1 MVVGVNPTDYCD
13 PNLTVVDRDMP
24 AETNNG
30 GGGSGAPRAS
40 LLCRPNSHPFQDR
53 MLSLDQPV
61 KVGRSVARARPVQTN
76 AIFDCKVLSR
86 NHALLWYENGKFYL
100 QDTKSSNGTFVNNQR
115 LSKGSEESPA
125 REVCSGDILQFGVDV
140 MENSRKVTHGCIIAT
155 LKLYLPDGKEA
166 KASPSIVN
174 TSPGTAIPAQD
185 LYQLNQYI
193 QEALAREQ
201 LLENKLLSLQRL
213 IADTEGASNQ
223 GWKALMDEDRLLT
236 RVEILESQLT
246 TYGKNMTEDKLREE
260 TKRLME
266 EKESYQNTAKDTL
279 KKIVDE
285 KLDSCKKLKEVEQ
298 ALHNLEEEYTSLRQ
312 LYDRVVDENKK
323 LSEKITTLSE
333 DLIKKTKDET
343 SEMNELNE
351 SQNDIN
357 DAIMK
362 KTELYIENES
372 FSENGDIVVTETNGK
387 YCEEESDLDK
397 TENDMAGSTD
407 SLDGEIDNNEHRFNV
422 VLTGS
427 VPETAV
433 SENSDPT
440 KLAKL
445 LEDSS
450 RLRGLVEDLNKSKV
464 KTDYELVNLRINL
477 EEAKNENATILQ
489 ELENT
494 RNKLVDAEKLIESQ
508 DKLVRDLEEKVH
520 ENTFRESTESP
531 KSSSEEPAA
540 ATTVPQSPS
549 PSSAIATQA
558 TSLPTSN
565 KQTEQPTNPAVPPDK
580 QTAAQVSA
588 LTEQCQTLQEKVKQ
602 LEQANSALQAQCLK
616 KDDQLPNSRPALG
629 TLLKS
634 ETGAPLATSPA
645 RGAAG
650 PEVPARDVL
659 NMSDVL
665 NLSASSCSDISQLEI
680 SLEEAEEKISGLL
693 KVKEKLV
700 IVQAEKSQLEVDVS
714 QLEDELSTLAVA
726 SRSLTACTVIPI
738 IVLLVAIVTA
748 FLPVVSSILGTR
760 DF

>member
-1 MVVGVNPTDYCD
+1 MVVQANPDYCD

-24 AETNNG
+24 AETNNVG
-30 GGGSGAPRAS
+30 GGGAPRAS

-140 MENSRKVTHGCIIAT
+140 MENSRKLDNQVTHGCIIAT

-174 TSPGTAIPAQD
+174 TTPGTAIPAQD

-201 LLENKLLSLQRL
+201 LLENKLISLQRL

-343 SEMNELNE
+343 SEMNDLND

-362 KTELYIENES
+362 KSELYIENES

-407 SLDGEIDNNEHRFNV
+407 SLDGEIDNNDHRFNV

-433 SENSDPT
+433 TENSDPT

-520 ENTFRESTESP
+520 ENTFREPAETLTN
-531 KSSSEEPAA
+531 SSEEPAA
-540 ATTVPQSPS
+540 TTVPQPS
-549 PSSAIATQA
+549 PISAIATQA
-558 TSLPTSN
+558 TSLSPS
-565 KQTEQPTNPAVPPDK
+565 EQPTSQLA
-580 QTAAQVSA
+580 S
-588 LTEQCQTLQEKVKQ
+588 LSEQCQTLKDKVQK
-602 LEQANSALQAQCLK
+602 LELANSALQAQCLK
-616 KDDQLPNSRPALG
+616 KDEELSNSRPALG
-629 TLLKS
+629 SLKKS
-634 ETGAPLATSPA
+634 ESVGPLASSPA
-645 RGAAG
+645 RVDPG
-650 PEVPARDVL
+650 PDFPARDL
-659 NMSDVL
+659 ANLSGVL

-680 SLEEAEEKISGLL
+680 SLEEAEDKIVGLL

-700 IVQAEKSQLEVDVS
+700 LVQAEKSQLELDVS

-748 FLPVVSSILGTR
+748 FLPLVSSILGTR
-760 DF
+760 DY